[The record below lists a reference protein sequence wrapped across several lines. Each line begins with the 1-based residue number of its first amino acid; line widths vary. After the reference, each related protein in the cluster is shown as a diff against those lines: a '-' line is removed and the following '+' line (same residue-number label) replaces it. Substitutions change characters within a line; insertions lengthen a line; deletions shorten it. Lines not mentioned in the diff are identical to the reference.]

1 MKAAVIREYGQPLD
15 VADVSVPDVEKG
27 EVLVRV
33 RACGICGTDLKI
45 ASGSLVH
52 TPLPLIPGHEVAGEV
67 VDDVDDLNRGQRVA
81 CYIYSSCQQCLW
93 CRSGQESI
101 CPTARRIGFEENG
114 GLAEYIR
121 MRRRSVI
128 PFGDSLSFEAAAV
141 SMDAVVS
148 PWRALCVR
156 ARVQSGEMVVIA
168 GAGGLGLNGVQ
179 IARHA
184 GARVA
189 VVDPVASHRTQA
201 EREGADLAVA
211 PEEVER
217 VRDWA
222 KGGADVGLETS
233 GKRSGFDA
241 LVRAVRDGGRI
252 VLCGY
257 EIGKEYG
264 LDATRFALQEMVVM
278 GSRAGSLQD
287 AQDALKAVEQGAIKP
302 SVTERLP
309 LDEVNKALARLK
321 AGDIVGRLV
330 IHL

>member
-1 MKAAVIREYGQPLD
+1 
-15 VADVSVPDVEKG
+15 
-27 EVLVRV
+27 
-33 RACGICGTDLKI
+33 
-45 ASGSLVH
+45 
-52 TPLPLIPGHEVAGEV
+52 
-67 VDDVDDLNRGQRVA
+67 
-81 CYIYSSCQQCLW
+81 
-93 CRSGQESI
+93 
-101 CPTARRIGFEENG
+101 
-114 GLAEYIR
+114 
-121 MRRRSVI
+121 
-128 PFGDSLSFEAAAV
+128 
-141 SMDAVVS
+141 MDAVVS
-148 PWRALCVR
+148 PWRALRVR

-168 GAGGLGLNGVQ
+168 GAGGLELNGVQ

-189 VVDPVASHRTQA
+189 VVDPVASRRTQA

-211 PEEVER
+211 SKEVER

-222 KGGADVGLETS
+222 KSGVDVGLETS

-241 LVRAVRDGGRI
+241 LVRVVRDGGRI

-257 EIGKEYG
+257 EIGKEYV

-309 LDEVNKALARLK
+309 LEVNQALARLK